1 MALTA
6 SLRTPG
12 SDPAPYRALVHPPG
26 AHYIEA
32 IDQRALPHAV
42 VTARIGD
49 ADTAA
54 LAIRKMWVR
63 GAPLIGAVGAYGLA
77 LALDRD
83 ATDAALAKAHAALDS
98 TRPTAVNLR
107 WALDRVRAA
116 VATLPEHDRADAA
129 WLEADAICREDEAIN
144 RAIGA
149 HGLSLLRDIARN
161 KGGPVNVM
169 THCNAGALA
178 TCGWG
183 TATAPLFL
191 AHSEGLAL
199 HVWVSET
206 RPRLQGANLTAWEM
220 DRRGVPHTLFADVAS
235 SLLMRRGDVDIVLV
249 GADRVAANGDVC
261 NKIGTYGKALAAHDN
276 GVPFYVALPSPTLD
290 PALESGAGI
299 PIEARSPDEV
309 LAITGRDG
317 YGQTTSVAIA
327 PEGTRAVNYRV
338 RHDARASRL
347 RPHHRARHRESG
359 PRRDRRD
366 VSGAIPMSA
375 AGQPQGARPRRGKR
389 REATHRGDR

>member
-1 MALTA
+1 MAKT
-6 SLRTPG
+6 SR
-12 SDPAPYRALVHPPG
+12 DPAPYRALVHPAG
-26 AHYIEA
+26 ARHIEA

-42 VTARIGD
+42 VMAKIAD

-83 ATDAALAKAHAALDS
+83 ATDAALAKAHAALDA
-98 TRPTAVNLR
+98 TQPTAVNLR

-116 VATLPEHDRADAA
+116 VAPLPEHERPDAA
-129 WLEADAICREDEAIN
+129 WREADAICREDEAIN
-144 RAIGA
+144 HAIGTC
-149 HGLSLLRDIARN
+149 GLSLLRDIARR
-161 KGGPVNVM
+161 KSGPVNVM

-191 AHSEGLAL
+191 AHAEGLAL

-220 DRRGVPHTLFADVAS
+220 GRRGVPHTLLADAAGA
-235 SLLMRRGDVDIVLV
+235 LLMRRGDVDIVLV

-261 NKIGTYGKALAAHDN
+261 NKIGTYGKALAARDN
-276 GVPFYVALPSPTLD
+276 DVPFYVGLPSPTLD
-290 PALESGAGI
+290 PTLASGAAI
-299 PIEARSPDEV
+299 PIEARSPNEV
-309 LAITGRDG
+309 LAIAGRDSN
-317 YGQTTSVAIA
+317 GQTLTVGIA
-327 PEGTRAVNYRV
+327 PEGTRAINYAFDV
-338 RHDARASRL
+338 TPARLVTGLITERGIIA
-347 RPHHRARHRESG
+347 A
-359 PRRDRRD
+359 DRN
-366 VSGAIPMSA
+366 AIVAMFPERF
-375 AGQPQGARPRRGKR
+375 Q
-389 REATHRGDR
+389 

>member
-1 MALTA
+1 MTA
-6 SLRTPG
+6 PAPPSPSGGDPG
-12 SDPAPYRALVHPPG
+12 SYRALVRPPG
-26 AHYIEA
+26 ARYIEA

-42 VTARIGD
+42 VTARIND

-83 ATDAALAKAHAALDS
+83 ASDAALAKAHAALDA

-116 VATLPEHDRADAA
+116 VAPLPERERADAA
-129 WLEADAICREDEAIN
+129 WREADAICREDEAIN
-144 RAIGA
+144 RAIGT
-149 HGLSLLRDIARN
+149 HGLALLRDIARR
-161 KGGPVNVM
+161 KSGPVNVM

-191 AHSEGLAL
+191 AHAEGLAL

-220 DRRGVPHTLFADVAS
+220 GRRGVPHTLFADGAGA
-235 SLLMRRGDVDIVLV
+235 LLMRRGDVDVVIV

-261 NKIGTYGKALAAHDN
+261 NKIGTYGKALAARDN

-290 PALESGAGI
+290 PALPSGAGI
-299 PIEARSPDEV
+299 PIESRSPDEV

-317 YGQTTSVAIA
+317 YGQTTTVAIA
-327 PEGTRAVNYRV
+327 PEGTRAVNYAF
-338 RHDARASRL
+338 DMTPARLVSGLVTERGIV
-347 RPHHRARHRESG
+347 ARG
-359 PRRDRRD
+359 PRGDRRA
-366 VSGAIPMSA
+366 VSGALPVTDASMPAPNTGCAKRSS
-375 AGQPQGARPRRGKR
+375 RPRAR
-389 REATHRGDR
+389 